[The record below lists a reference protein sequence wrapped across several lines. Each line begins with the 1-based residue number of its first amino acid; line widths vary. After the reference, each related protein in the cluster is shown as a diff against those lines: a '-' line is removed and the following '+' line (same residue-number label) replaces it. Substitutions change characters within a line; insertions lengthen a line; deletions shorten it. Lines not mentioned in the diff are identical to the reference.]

1 MASTTEGLA
10 LGGDVEGALAN
21 LLVPSY
27 ILDTDGVVRWINPAA
42 ERLLGNIRGKH
53 FTSVVGPEDRARAR
67 ELFARKV
74 LGTTAATEAS
84 GVFVSTDGSRL
95 ALDVSA
101 VPLMGGNQVVG
112 VFGLLTGKPD
122 EDTGTLPAHLTPRQ
136 AEVLRLLEQG
146 RSTKQIAQELHLST
160 ETVKNHVRHLLR
172 ALGVNTRLEA
182 VAAVRHSRAVR

>member
-1 MASTTEGLA
+1 MHSTAGGLA
-10 LGGDVEGALAN
+10 LGGDVEGALAHI
-21 LLVPSY
+21 LVPSY
-27 ILDTDGVVRWINPAA
+27 ILDTAGVVQWINPAA
-42 ERLLGNIRGKH
+42 ERLLGNVRGRH

-84 GVFVSTDGSRL
+84 AVFVSPDGTRL
-95 ALDVSA
+95 ALEVSA
-101 VPLMGGNQVVG
+101 VPLMGGKQVVG
-112 VFGLLTGKPD
+112 VFGLLTGEPN
-122 EDTGTLPAHLTPRQ
+122 EGANTPPAHLTPRQ

-146 RSTKQIAQELHLST
+146 RSTKQIAQELHLSV

-182 VAAVRHSRAVR
+182 VAAVRQSRGH